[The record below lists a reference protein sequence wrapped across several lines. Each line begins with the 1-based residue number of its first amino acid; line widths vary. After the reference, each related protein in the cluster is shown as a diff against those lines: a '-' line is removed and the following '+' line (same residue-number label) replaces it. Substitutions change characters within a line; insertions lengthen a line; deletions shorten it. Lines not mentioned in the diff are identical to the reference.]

1 MRSLLILYGSETG
14 TAEDV
19 AEGLW
24 REARLL
30 DVPARLYSVDDYDIE
45 NLPFENAVVFVVAT
59 TGQGEIPPNM
69 RTGWRRLLRRS
80 LSSTWMQNVHFA
92 VLGLGDSSYQK
103 YNFAAKK
110 VFRRLLQL
118 GGNRLLDIGLAD
130 DQHEIGID
138 GAIIPWK
145 KEFWEKLRATDL
157 FENVKEEI
165 DPTIMLPPKYNLVF
179 ETNAD
184 NGSTSD
190 PSQQWHEIPVISNNR
205 VTAEDHFQDTRLVSF
220 SSSELPQNPNTTQV
234 YEPGDVLM
242 VQPYNLSESIQ
253 TALDALKYTDDLLDR
268 PFRLQPSDE
277 FIKPPPKWLIG
288 ERPTLRTCF
297 KRLFDLQ
304 VIPRKSFFQILA
316 SISTHAAEKERLL
329 DFLSPENLDEFLDY
343 TTRCRRTTAEV
354 LRDFPETSANI
365 PPERL
370 FDLFVTIRPRAFS
383 IASAP
388 SIDHIEILVAKYRSR
403 MADPRRGLCSSFIA
417 RLVPGDK
424 VFVRIRAGTFKF
436 PREDKPVICIG
447 PGTGVAPFRSYLT
460 WRNRS
465 TDAANSILFFGC
477 RGRKKDFYF
486 EKEWRSVANTH
497 VYTAFSRDT
506 EQKIYVQHLI
516 SKHADEVWEILGEQD
531 GMAFIAGSSGN
542 MPKEVGAALDEV
554 AVKHGWTEGSF
565 LTKLETSGRM
575 QYETWS

>member
-30 DVPARLYSVDDYDIE
+30 DVPARLYGVDDYDIE
-45 NLPFENAVVFVVAT
+45 NLPSESAVVFVVAT

-69 RTGWRRLLRRS
+69 RTNWRRLLRRS

-118 GGNRLLDIGLAD
+118 GGNRLLDVGLAD

-145 KEFWEKLRATDL
+145 KDFWENLRATAL
-157 FENVKEEI
+157 FENAKEEI
-165 DPTIMLPPKYNLVF
+165 DPTIMLPPKYKLIY
-179 ETNAD
+179 EISAD
-184 NGSTSD
+184 NGSSPD
-190 PSQQWHEIPVISNNR
+190 QSQQWHEVAVISNDR
-205 VTAEDHFQDTRLVSF
+205 VTSEDHFQDTRLVSL
-220 SSSELPQNPNTTQV
+220 SSMELPRNPDTTHV

-242 VQPYNLSESIQ
+242 VQPCNLSKSIQ
-253 TALDALKYTDDLLDR
+253 IALDALKYTDDLLDR
-268 PFRLQPSDE
+268 PFRLRPSDE
-277 FIKPPPKWLIG
+277 FIKPPPRWLIG
-288 ERPTLRTCF
+288 ERTTLRTCF
-297 KRLFDLQ
+297 TRLFDLEM
-304 VIPRKSFFQILA
+304 IPRKSFFQILA
-316 SISTHAAEKERLL
+316 SISTNATEKERLL
-329 DFLSPENLDEFLDY
+329 DFINPENLDEFLDY

-388 SIDHIEILVAKYRSR
+388 SLEHIEILVAKVK
-403 MADPRRGLCSSFIA
+403 FF
-417 RLVPGDK
+417 PG
-424 VFVRIRAGTFKF
+424 
-436 PREDKPVICIG
+436 
-447 PGTGVAPFRSYLT
+447 
-460 WRNRS
+460 
-465 TDAANSILFFGC
+465 
-477 RGRKKDFYF
+477 
-486 EKEWRSVANTH
+486 
-497 VYTAFSRDT
+497 
-506 EQKIYVQHLI
+506 
-516 SKHADEVWEILGEQD
+516 
-531 GMAFIAGSSGN
+531 
-542 MPKEVGAALDEV
+542 
-554 AVKHGWTEGSF
+554 
-565 LTKLETSGRM
+565 
-575 QYETWS
+575 